1 MSAALGGVLP
11 APNRENTALV
21 SKATTDHPAAE
32 MAPTTTMRSFS
43 TSASSSSTT
52 TTTSRASK
60 SDADCSGH
68 RSHPP
73 RHGDHVKNVDV
84 AKGKIEFESLQR
96 ELSRTSSIHRARTRE
111 STVNAAG
118 VGHDLEK
125 QDHDSEDDFDLREYL
140 HSGSE
145 ARKAHGFK
153 QKRIG
158 VAWEGLRVIGVGGTK
173 MYIRTFPDAI
183 KEFVLSPVFM
193 VLKHT
198 KMFKP
203 APKNLLHS
211 FDGFVRPGEMCL
223 VLGRPGSGCSTFLK
237 TIANQRGGYLGVE
250 GEVTYGGIPA
260 KEMGEKYKGEVVYNQ
275 EDDVHHAELTVAQ
288 TLTFALS
295 LKTPGKRLPDET
307 AAAFKKNVL
316 DLLTNMLGISHTKNT
331 KVGSAQVR
339 GVSGGERKRVSIAE
353 MMVGRASVTCWDN
366 STRGLDAST
375 ALDYVKSLRIL
386 TDIFGTATLVT
397 LYQAGEGIVDQ
408 FDEILLIDEGREVY
422 FGPAKEARAYMVSLG
437 FKDQPRSTT
446 ADFLTGCTDPNER
459 QLANGRDESNVPST
473 PEQLEEAFK
482 KSEIHARMKRER
494 EEFNHEVERAK
505 ARLEDFRQAVL
516 TDKHRGVRKTSPYT
530 VSLVSQVRALVVR
543 QFELKLQNRLDLCV
557 SFSTTIIIA
566 IISGACYFQIPATA
580 EGAFTRGGAIFI
592 ALLFNAFQAFNELPT
607 QMLGRP
613 IMWKHANFAFHRPAA
628 TSLAATVADAPFS
641 ILSIFL
647 FSVIIYFM
655 AGLTS
660 TASAFFT
667 FFIIVL
673 AGFFSL
679 AAFFRLIGTLT
690 ASFDVAARLAS
701 VLITLMITYSGYLIP
716 IYSQKRWL
724 FWITYLNPL
733 SYAFAAAMVNE
744 FKDLQLACSNSY
756 ITPRRVNGLSQYPTT
771 LGSNQVCTLLGSR
784 PGQPFVAGADYI
796 RASYD
801 YEIIHLWRNFGL
813 TLVFFIGFNVIQS
826 WAVERFKHG
835 ADAPAINVFAKETA
849 ETKELNEKLL
859 EKREAKR
866 KGQQEQDLASIGS
879 NSKPFTWENLR
890 YTVPVPGGR
899 RQLLDDVFG
908 YVKPGTLTA
917 LMGSSGAGKTTLLD
931 VLAARKNIGVIEGEI
946 LIGGRPTTRSFKR
959 GCAYAEQLDVH
970 EHTATVRE
978 TFRFSAYLRQPA
990 HVPQAEKDAY
1000 VEEII
1005 QLLELEDLADAYI
1018 GFPGFGLGVEARKR
1032 VTIGVEL
1039 AAKPEMLLFLDE
1051 PTSGLDAQSALN
1063 IARFLKKLA
1072 AAGQAILCTIHQPN
1086 ALLFE
1091 SFDRLLLLKTGGR
1104 CVYFGDIGKD
1114 SVVIRDYFAKRGAL
1128 CPPKANPAEYMLEAI
1143 GAGSS
1148 RAVGRKDWVDLWLES
1163 EEFVQV
1169 KKEIAALKQ
1178 QSLAMPIDSSQDSDR
1193 EFATPFSYQLKVV
1206 ANRTAVAF
1214 YRSPDYGFTRLFNH
1228 LAIALCVSI
1237 TFLNLGNN
1245 LGGLQQRVFAIFYVT
1260 VLPAIIISQVEP
1272 MFIMSRSTFVRE
1284 SSSGMYSQV
1293 VFAMSQL
1300 AAEMPYSIICAI
1312 GFFLLLY
1319 YPIGFQF
1326 ESSRAGFQFF
1336 MILIVELWSVTLVS
1350 SHFHACIG
1358 RRVVT
1363 KTCRFRS
1370 PQGQAVAALSP
1381 SIYIAAVSNPFI
1393 LVILSL
1399 FCGITITPPN
1409 IPQAFHWLYQLNPQ
1423 TRIVS
1428 ALIAT
1433 ALYELPVQCT
1443 EREFA
1448 VFEPPS
1454 GQTCLQWAGPFV
1466 QAVKAGYLNNPNA
1479 STGCQY
1485 CSVSVGQQFYEP
1497 LGIRFDT
1504 RWRDLGIMI
1513 AFTVFN
1519 CLVTIVASK
1528 FLVS

>member
-1 MSAALGGVLP
+1 MSAALAGMLP
-11 APNRENTALV
+11 APNRENAALV
-21 SKATTDHPAAE
+21 SEATTDHPAAE
-32 MAPTTTMRSFS
+32 MAP
-43 TSASSSSTT
+43 ATT
-52 TTTSRASK
+52 TTTTTTTVRSSSHESSPSSYSSSTAST
-60 SDADCSGH
+60 SDAHHST
-68 RSHPP
+68 P
-73 RHGDHVKNVDV
+73 HGDHVQNVNV
-84 AKGKIEFESLQR
+84 AKGKTEFESLQR
-96 ELSRTSSIHRARTRE
+96 ELSRASSIHRARTRD
-111 STVNAAG
+111 SALTAG
-118 VGHDLEK
+118 NGADLEK
-125 QDHDSEDDFDLREYL
+125 QHDQDSEDDFDLREYL

-153 QKRIG
+153 QKQIG
-158 VAWEGLRVIGVGGTK
+158 VTWEGLRVIGVGGMK
-173 MYIRTFPDAI
+173 IYIRTFPDAI

-198 KMFKP
+198 KMFKS

-250 GEVTYGGIPA
+250 GDVSYGGIPA
-260 KEMGEKYKGEVVYNQ
+260 SEMGERYKGEVVYNQ

-295 LKTPGKRLPDET
+295 LKTPGKRLPDES
-307 AAAFKKNVL
+307 AAEFKKNVL

-375 ALDYVKSLRIL
+375 ALDYAKSLRIL

-397 LYQAGEGIVDQ
+397 LYQAGEGIVEQ
-408 FDEILLIDEGREVY
+408 FDKILLIDEGREVY

-437 FKDQPRSTT
+437 YKDQPRSTT

-459 QLANGRDESNVPST
+459 QLADGRDESNVPST
-473 PEQLEEAFK
+473 PEQLEQAFK

-494 EEFNHEVERAK
+494 EAFNYEVEQEK
-505 ARLEDFRQAVL
+505 ARLDDFRQAVL

-530 VSLVSQVRALVVR
+530 VSLLSQVRALAVR
-543 QFELKLQNRLDLCV
+543 QFELKLQNRLDLGV

-628 TSLAATVADAPFS
+628 VTLAATVADAPFS

-647 FSVIIYFM
+647 FCVIIYFM

-667 FFIIVL
+667 FYVIVL

-701 VLITLMITYSGYLIP
+701 ILITLMITYSGYLIP

-724 FWITYLNPL
+724 FWLTYLNPL
-733 SYAFAAAMVNE
+733 NYAFAAAMMNE
-744 FKDLQLACSNSY
+744 FKDLQLACSNAY
-756 ITPRRVNGLSQYPTT
+756 ITPRQVGGLTQYPTT
-771 LGSNQVCTLLGSR
+771 LGPNQVCTLLGSQ
-784 PGQPFVAGADYI
+784 PGQPFVAGADYL
-796 RASYD
+796 RVSYE
-801 YEIIHLWRNFGL
+801 YEVSHLWRNFGL
-813 TLVFFIGFNVIQS
+813 TLVFFIGFNVFQS

-849 ETKELNEKLL
+849 ETKDLNEKLL
-859 EKREAKR
+859 AKREAKR
-866 KGQQEQDLASIGS
+866 KGQEEQDLASIGS

-931 VLAARKNIGVIEGEI
+931 VLAARKNIGVIEGDI

-990 HVPQAEKDAY
+990 HVAKAEKDAY

-1091 SFDRLLLLKTGGR
+1091 SFDRLLLLKAGGR

-1114 SVVIRDYFAKRGAL
+1114 SIVIRDYFAKRGAL

-1148 RAVGRKDWVDLWLES
+1148 RAVGKKDWADLWLES
-1163 EEFVQV
+1163 EELGQV
-1169 KKEIAALKQ
+1169 KKEIAELKQ
-1178 QSLAMPIDSSQDSDR
+1178 HSLALPADSSEDADR
-1193 EFATPFSYQLKVV
+1193 EFATPFIYQLKVV
-1206 ANRTAVAF
+1206 ANRTAIAF

-1272 MFIMSRSTFVRE
+1272 MYIMSRSTFVRE

-1300 AAEMPYSIICAI
+1300 AAEMPYSIMCAV

-1336 MILIVELWSVTLVS
+1336 MILIVELWSVTL
-1350 SHFHACIG
+1350 G
-1358 RRVVT
+1358 
-1363 KTCRFRS
+1363 
-1370 PQGQAVAALSP
+1370 QGVAALSP
-1381 SIYIAAVSNPFI
+1381 SVYIAAVSNPFI

-1409 IPQAFHWLYQLNPQ
+1409 IPKAFHWLYQLNPQ

-1443 EREFA
+1443 PREFA
-1448 VFEPPS
+1448 VFEPPA
-1454 GQTCLQWAGPFV
+1454 GQSCSQWAAPFV

-1479 STGCQY
+1479 SSACEY
-1485 CSVSVGQQFYEP
+1485 CSVSLGQQFYEP

-1504 RWRDLGIMI
+1504 RWRDLGILI

-1519 CLVTIVASK
+1519 CGVTIVASR
-1528 FLVS
+1528 FLKYAKR